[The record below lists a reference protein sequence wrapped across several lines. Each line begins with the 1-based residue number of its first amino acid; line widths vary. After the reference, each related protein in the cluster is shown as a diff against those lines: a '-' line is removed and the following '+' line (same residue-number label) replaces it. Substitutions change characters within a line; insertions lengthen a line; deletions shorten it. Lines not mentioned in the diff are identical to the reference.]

1 MNINLIYNKTIMI
14 LMFLKTRNNST
25 ISTTNKN
32 TKDDF
37 IGRRLIILLNLFIVC
52 FNLNFSLNVK
62 KFIKFTQITYCFIL
76 SSVV

>member
-14 LMFLKTRNNST
+14 LMFLKTQNNST

-37 IGRRLIILLNLFIVC
+37 IGRRLIILLNLFIYC
-52 FNLNFSLNVK
+52 LFQLKF
-62 KFIKFTQITYCFIL
+62 FIKC
-76 SSVV
+76 